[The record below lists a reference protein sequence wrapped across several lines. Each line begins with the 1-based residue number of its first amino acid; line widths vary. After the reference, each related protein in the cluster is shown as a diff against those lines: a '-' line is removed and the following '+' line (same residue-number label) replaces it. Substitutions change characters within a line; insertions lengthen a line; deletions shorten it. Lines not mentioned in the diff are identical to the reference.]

1 MVDIMDDAPPV
12 ILSKSTGVGGESTG
26 VGAESR
32 NTQSQNTGVMGD
44 GTSKGLNTNSEYNQS
59 NQVKEWYAVGCSSVM
74 HGETVPDT
82 NLCISEPAAPDYSE
96 LIGAP
101 DANGYNVGHTKTTP
115 DATHGDTM
123 GTIAEMDGEMP
134 GVPGKTTG
142 VAGTSNTMEYFLVID
157 PVESGCVQIGYSPT
171 KGMTMN
177 LFGNPKFLLQ
187 QFCEIILNIPGR
199 PPSADAAPS
208 QECVGN
214 VTRYPDVKRGTRRES
229 SDVADAVRQPVVTQI
244 G

>member
-1 MVDIMDDAPPV
+1 VAGWNLMLNETAPNATDDTPPV
-12 ILSKSTGVGGESTG
+12 IPPRSTG
-26 VGAESR
+26 VGAES
-32 NTQSQNTGVMGD
+32 TGVWDEGQNMHSKNAGVMDD
-44 GTSKGLNTNSEYNQS
+44 GTSKGLSTNSDCHRS
-59 NQVKEWYAVGCSSVM
+59 NQVKEWYAVGYDIVT

-82 NLCISEPAAPDYSE
+82 SLSISEPEAPNYSE

-101 DANGYNVGHTKTTP
+101 DANGYNVGHTKT
-115 DATHGDTM
+115 M
-123 GTIAEMDGEMP
+123 GTMNGKMP

-142 VAGTSNTMEYFLVID
+142 VADTSSTMEYFLMID

-177 LFGNPKFLLQ
+177 LFGKPKFLLR

-199 PPSADAAPS
+199 PPSAEAAAS

-214 VTRYPDVKRGTRRES
+214 VTRYPHVPRGTRRES
-229 SDVADAVRQPVVTQI
+229 SDVGDAVRQPVVTQI